1 MASHTGVSADLVL
14 QIPELRAFAI
24 SLCRSTDQ
32 SEDLVQ
38 DTLLSAWAHLDD
50 FKEGTNLGAWLT
62 TILRNR
68 FVNIYRKQRLH
79 REVIGSGQI
88 EAAATVPN
96 QDGWAIS
103 TDLGNALEQL
113 PDHQRAAV
121 LLVGAD
127 GLSLAEAA
135 TICDCEVGTIK
146 SRVSRARER
155 LSTLLADDDAAAP
168 CRLRRRS
175 APRRPRLMPH
185 GSNGPRR
192 AHPGGSLPRLRAA
205 PATRS

>member
-1 MASHTGVSADLVL
+1 MTSHTGVPVDLVA

-38 DTLLSAWAHLDD
+38 DTLLSAGAHRDD

-79 REVIGSGQI
+79 REVMGTGQI
-88 EAAATVPN
+88 EGAVTVPN

-113 PDHQRAAV
+113 PEHQRQAV

-135 TICDCEVGTIK
+135 VICQCEVGTVK

-155 LSTLLADDDAAAP
+155 LSTLLADDADRLP
-168 CRLRRRS
+168 CPRRRTHAARHSLDTRPVATPVRAS
-175 APRRPRLMPH
+175 AVRR
-185 GSNGPRR
+185 S
-192 AHPGGSLPRLRAA
+192 PRLRAA
-205 PATRS
+205 PAAQS

>member
-1 MASHTGVSADLVL
+1 MTSHTGVSADLVS

-38 DTLLSAWAHLDD
+38 DTLLSAWAHRDD

-79 REVIGSGQI
+79 REVMGSGQL
-88 EAAATVPN
+88 EGATSVPN

-103 TDLGNALEQL
+103 TDLGNALAQL
-113 PDHQRAAV
+113 PVHQRQAV

-135 TICDCEVGTIK
+135 AICKCEVGTVK

-155 LSTLLADDDAAAP
+155 LSTLLADDATWAP
-168 CRLRRRS
+168 WRRHLRSTRRE
-175 APRRPRLMPH
+175 PGLMPH
-185 GSNGPRR
+185 DSNAQRR
-192 AHPGGSLPRLRAA
+192 SPAGGRSPRLRTAA
-205 PATRS
+205 QS